1 VTSKGNRVRIYST
14 ILAGS
19 AKGIPKAGKG
29 VKRSVRGTIAFGR
42 SEDVPESSGPFEETI
57 GIVRP

>member
-14 ILAGS
+14 ILARS
-19 AKGIPKAGKG
+19 TKGIPKAGKG
-29 VKRSVRGTIAFGR
+29 VKRSVRGTMAFGR
-42 SEDVPESSGPFEETI
+42 NDDGPESSGPFEKTI